1 MLKPV
6 ISTLAILVV
15 SASLAATAPIAL
27 AQQGAKPAAM
37 SDKDMTE
44 MMKDMK
50 GMMANCN
57 QMMDRMSKMM
67 EGMKNMPMSPPA
79 K

>member
-1 MLKPV
+1 MRKPI

-15 SASLAATAPIAL
+15 SASLAATAPIAV
-27 AQQGAKPAAM
+27 AQQGGKAAATP
-37 SDKDMTE
+37 DKGMTE
-44 MMKDMK
+44 MK

-57 QMMDRMSKMM
+57 QMMGQMSKMM